1 MRNSINQISFDMKKK
16 EENKNSK
23 NSINQKSLVSC
34 IFNNNDNEINENED
48 K

>member
-23 NSINQKSLVSC
+23 NSINQKSLVFFASL
-34 IFNNNDNEINENED
+34 IIIMMR
-48 K
+48 